1 MIGDKLLYPTKE
13 VLYKFAEDQL
23 QENRLRWNGK
33 TFYKPSQNW
42 QKIWDK
48 NKSDFIVNEK

>member
-13 VLYKFAEDQL
+13 ALYKFAEDQL